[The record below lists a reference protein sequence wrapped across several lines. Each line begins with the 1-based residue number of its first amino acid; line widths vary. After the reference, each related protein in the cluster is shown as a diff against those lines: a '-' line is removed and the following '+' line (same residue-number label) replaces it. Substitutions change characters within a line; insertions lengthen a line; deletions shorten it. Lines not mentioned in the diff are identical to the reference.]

1 MNDILPTARQFARYS
16 LTRELRRDV
25 STVTWLALDPVMH
38 REVVLKVVQLP
49 LPAALDGQLEAEL
62 APLEQAFMRQAQ
74 AAGKL
79 NHPHI
84 VTVYEAGRIGQ
95 QAFLAIERVMGR
107 PLAELL
113 ASGWRPQ
120 LAHAVSI
127 AARVADA
134 LEHAHSQGVT
144 HGHLSAQHVLLQA
157 SGVPKVEGFGGW
169 IDTGTGGEDA
179 LHRTRRL
186 LPYFESEL
194 SEDVRRRDVQAL
206 ASLVLMLAGAPAR
219 SASAPA
225 SPSGARDA
233 APDALVR
240 LVNETLRRGDRC
252 TAGDLRDALTAFLW
266 KQREPRIAPATLGI
280 PLAAPPADLAAASTT
295 PLQSGPAA
303 APAPL
308 PKAQQ
313 MLREQNRPPGEPH
326 TVRVVRPAARSERTA
341 AAAAAPNLAA
351 QWLAGLRRLTTSAVR
366 EGVPQLWRHRLVA
379 GSAAAVAVLAL
390 LIGIL
395 LGNPVARAP
404 AAPEAPVPAAPTP
417 VGIGVVT
424 LDIQPWGEVFVNGK
438 PTGVAPPMT
447 ELRLR
452 AGRHAVEIRYGEKAS
467 VSFPV
472 DVDPDRPRVIAHR
485 FE

>member
-1 MNDILPTARQFARYS
+1 M
-16 LTRELRRDV
+16 V
-25 STVTWLALDPVMH
+25 
-38 REVVLKVVQLP
+38 
-49 LPAALDGQLEAEL
+49 
-62 APLEQAFMRQAQ
+62 
-74 AAGKL
+74 
-79 NHPHI
+79 
-84 VTVYEAGRIGQ
+84 
-95 QAFLAIERVMGR
+95 
-107 PLAELL
+107 
-113 ASGWRPQ
+113 GW
-120 LAHAVSI
+120 
-127 AARVADA
+127 
-134 LEHAHSQGVT
+134 
-144 HGHLSAQHVLLQA
+144 
-157 SGVPKVEGFGGW
+157 
-169 IDTGTGGEDA
+169 
-179 LHRTRRL
+179 
-186 LPYFESEL
+186 
-194 SEDVRRRDVQAL
+194 
-206 ASLVLMLAGAPAR
+206 
-219 SASAPA
+219 
-225 SPSGARDA
+225 
-233 APDALVR
+233 
-240 LVNETLRRGDRC
+240 
-252 TAGDLRDALTAFLW
+252 
-266 KQREPRIAPATLGI
+266 
-280 PLAAPPADLAAASTT
+280 

-341 AAAAAPNLAA
+341 AAGAAPNLAA

-452 AGRHAVEIRYGEKAS
+452 AGRHAVEIRYGDKAS